1 LAFPPRTIDTYLDYQ
16 FEHEV
21 VDQLVTEDD
30 SASAGAK
37 VMVEG

>member
-1 LAFPPRTIDTYLDYQ
+1 LAFPPRTVDTYLDCQ

-30 SASAGAK
+30 SASSVAK
-37 VMVEG
+37 MMVEG